1 MKRVIYMSKAWIAA
15 LLVGMVLV
23 GCGGGGSAS
32 GGGESSSQSSTVS
45 DESSVG
51 SAQLVTERSA
61 VLSWSAPMTRV
72 NGESIAMGELDRY
85 VIRYGQDV
93 DDLSRE
99 ITVEGASNAA
109 EMSYVVDNLDTGTWY
124 FTIQVQ
130 DTAGL
135 LSEPSE
141 PVSKTIQS

>member
-1 MKRVIYMSKAWIAA
+1 MKRVIYMSRAWIAA
-15 LLVGMVLV
+15 LLVGMVLA
-23 GCGGGGSAS
+23 GCGGGGSGGSESATQS
-32 GGGESSSQSSTVS
+32 GSLTDTG
-45 DESSVG
+45 SSVG
-51 SAQLVTERSA
+51 SAQPVAERSA

-85 VIRYGQDV
+85 VIRYGQDA

-99 ITVEGASNAA
+99 ITVDGASGEA
-109 EMSYVVDNLDTGTWY
+109 EMSYVVDNLDAGTWY

>member
-15 LLVGMVLV
+15 LLVGMVLA
-23 GCGGGGSAS
+23 GCGGGGS
-32 GGGESSSQSSTVS
+32 GGSESASQSGTSPDSGTG
-45 DESSVG
+45 VG
-51 SAQLVTERSA
+51 SAQPVAERSA
-61 VLSWSAPMTRV
+61 VLSWSAPASRV
-72 NGESIAMGELDRY
+72 NGEQLSAQDLSQY

-93 DDLSRE
+93 EDLNQQIVIE
-99 ITVEGASNAA
+99 NAGGLLNLSHEVTGLA
-109 EMSYVVDNLDTGTWY
+109 EGTWY

>member
-1 MKRVIYMSKAWIAA
+1 MKRVICMSKAWIAA
-15 LLVGMVLV
+15 LLVGMVLA
-23 GCGGGGSAS
+23 GCGGGGSGGSESATQS
-32 GGGESSSQSSTVS
+32 GSLPDTG
-45 DESSVG
+45 SSVG
-51 SAQLVTERSA
+51 SAQPVAERSA

-85 VIRYGQDV
+85 VIRYGQDA

-99 ITVEGASNAA
+99 ITVDGASGEA
-109 EMSYVVDNLDTGTWY
+109 EMSYVVDNLDAGTWY

>member
-1 MKRVIYMSKAWIAA
+1 MSKAWIAA
-15 LLVGMVLV
+15 LLVGMVLA
-23 GCGGGGSAS
+23 GCGGGGSGGSESATQS
-32 GGGESSSQSSTVS
+32 GSLPDTG
-45 DESSVG
+45 SSVG
-51 SAQLVTERSA
+51 SAQPAAERSA

-85 VIRYGQDV
+85 VIRYGQDA

-99 ITVEGASNAA
+99 ITVDGASGEA
-109 EMSYVVDNLDTGTWY
+109 EMSYVVDNLDAGTWY

>member
-1 MKRVIYMSKAWIAA
+1 
-15 LLVGMVLV
+15 
-23 GCGGGGSAS
+23 
-32 GGGESSSQSSTVS
+32 
-45 DESSVG
+45 
-51 SAQLVTERSA
+51 
-61 VLSWSAPMTRV
+61 MTRV

-85 VIRYGQDV
+85 VIRYGQDAN
-93 DDLSRE
+93 DLSGE
-99 ITVEGASNAA
+99 ITVDGASGEA
-109 EMSYVVDNLDTGTWY
+109 EMSYVVDNLDAGTWY

>member
-1 MKRVIYMSKAWIAA
+1 MSRAWIAA
-15 LLVGMVLV
+15 LLVGMVLA
-23 GCGGGGSAS
+23 GCGGGGSGGSESATQS
-32 GGGESSSQSSTVS
+32 GSLPNTG
-45 DESSVG
+45 SSVG
-51 SAQLVTERSA
+51 SAQPVAERSA

-85 VIRYGQDV
+85 VIRYGQDA

-99 ITVEGASNAA
+99 ITVDGASGEA
-109 EMSYVVDNLDTGTWY
+109 EMSHVVDNLDAGTWY